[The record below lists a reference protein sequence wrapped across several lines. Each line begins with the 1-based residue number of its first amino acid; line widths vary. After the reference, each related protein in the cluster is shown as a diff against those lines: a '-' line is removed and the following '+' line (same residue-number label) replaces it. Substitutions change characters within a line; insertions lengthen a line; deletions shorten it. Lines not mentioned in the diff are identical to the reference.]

1 MKSRHQSP
9 PAISGTMVRL
19 AMSRALMLIVK
30 VSVDSSLFVCFS
42 CCFRSSNMVCVW
54 CFLAPADAE
63 HQQGENV
70 EDCHVCVR

>member
-30 VSVDSSLFVCFS
+30 VSVDSSLFVCLIVSRAQIWFVFGVFS
-42 CCFRSSNMVCVW
+42 R
-54 CFLAPADAE
+54 
-63 HQQGENV
+63 QQTLNTNRGRMLRIV
-70 EDCHVCVR
+70 MYVSGM